1 MDKVIATAADAIAHI
16 PNGATIASGGFR
28 IFGIPAVLV
37 DGLVEGGITELE
49 TLSDNCGTDG
59 SGLGKLLED
68 KRTRRIVASYVA
80 ENKEFARRYLIGE
93 VEVELTGQGTLAER
107 QA

>member
-1 MDKVIATAADAIAHI
+1 MDKVIAMAADAVAGI
-16 PNGATIASGGFR
+16 PKGAAIASSGFR
-28 IFGIPAVLV
+28 IFAIPAVLV

-49 TLSDNCGTDG
+49 TLSDNCATDG
-59 SGLGKLLED
+59 IGLGKLLED

-80 ENKEFARRYLIGE
+80 ENKEFAHRYLIGE
-93 VEVELTGQGTLAER
+93 VEVELTGQGTRAER